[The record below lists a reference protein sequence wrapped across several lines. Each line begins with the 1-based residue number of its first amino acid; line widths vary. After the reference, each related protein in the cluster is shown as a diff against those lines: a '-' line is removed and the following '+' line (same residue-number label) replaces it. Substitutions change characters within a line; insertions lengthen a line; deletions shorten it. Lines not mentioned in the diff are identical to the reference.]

1 MKLVRGAK
9 FRKVGTLAS
18 VGSQKETA
26 LAKPLRADVALVRLS
41 FLVQS
46 VYTEICAKHDLSPA
60 QAQLLCVIK
69 DQPRGMTELTRILR
83 LARPGLSGLVD
94 RVERR
99 GLLSRGTS
107 EHDRRAVTLTPTTR
121 GQQIA
126 EAFYAEVS
134 ERLLEVVAHLP
145 ANDRRQFERITTSI
159 IHARCVPAVFGA
171 TDRPAPTR

>member
-1 MKLVRGAK
+1 
-9 FRKVGTLAS
+9 LA
-18 VGSQKETA
+18 EY
-26 LAKPLRADVALVRLS
+26 LRADAALVRLS

-46 VYTEICAKHDLSPA
+46 VYAELCAKHDLSPA

-83 LARPGLSGLVD
+83 LERPGLSGLVD

-99 GLLSRGTS
+99 GLVRRSTP

-121 GQQIA
+121 GRQVA

-134 ERLLEVVAHLP
+134 DRLLQIVAHLP
-145 ANDRRQFERITTSI
+145 ANDRRHFERLATNIV
-159 IHARCVPAVFGA
+159 HAECVPAVFGTPDEPADSARQRRRPTA
-171 TDRPAPTR
+171 TAT